1 MQSNVTDK
9 KRKQS
14 SSPPQIISKN
24 QQKKLKKKQRKAD
37 DKNRELQNIQE
48 LRRIFAAEHT
58 STQQSST
65 SATNTLTS
73 KISINNDSLPLPGK
87 AARAKAAKQG
97 QSRTTSV
104 QQDWRARAFANATSE
119 VRTVINVLEAIEKE
133 QRLQFRSNL
142 ITRQIVPVDCHGELD
157 MEENPLIYDNNT
169 VVGVS
174 HRSSNLRIFSME
186 MISTNYPISSLL
198 SLDLSRNELCE
209 LPKNLK
215 QLSSLTSLNVARNWF
230 TDIPIGIQ
238 ELTSLKTLDM
248 THNMLQ
254 ASNLVTSIHHFK
266 NLKNLQIIDIQFNS
280 NCSKQL
286 QYDRFK
292 QELLPNV
299 SVQLKMSI
307 LWYEGKTV
315 PEGTYVGKS
324 AADRNATLLRSQ
336 LEPWSTTALR
346 RRLGKSIQKRKR
358 ACIAYMESTVV
369 SISIPPLSFKPV
381 SLSLSRSPLF

>member
-73 KISINNDSLPLPGK
+73 KISSLPLPGK

-104 QQDWRARAFANATSE
+104 QQDWRARAFANATSK

-157 MEENPLIYDNNT
+157 MEENPLIYDNNNH
-169 VVGVS
+169 GVT

-238 ELTSLKTLDM
+238 QLTSLKTLDM

-266 NLKNLQIIDIQFNS
+266 NLKNLQTIDIQFNS

-346 RRLGKSIQKRKR
+346 RRLGKSIQKRR
-358 ACIAYMESTVV
+358 ESVHRV
-369 SISIPPLSFKPV
+369 YGKHCS
-381 SLSLSRSPLF
+381 